1 MCTNGTQKGG
11 NMKRTTIMLED
22 EVHKAAKIKA
32 VMQDKSF
39 IQYVSDLVRNDVQ
52 EDTQNEKE

>member
-1 MCTNGTQKGG
+1 
-11 NMKRTTIMLED
+11 MKRVTIILED

-39 IQYVSDLVRNDVQ
+39 MQYVLDLICKDLQ
-52 EDTQNEKE
+52 EETQNEKE